1 LEPSSSVKKSKK
13 DNKAARVLLAIRTAI
28 VNCLQIVIEGKYPV
42 LGEFTTIFA
51 IEVQFT
57 TAFPYPTPPPPPQKK
72 ETGKE
77 NRPSRSWSCIHLLC
91 MSVPLY
97 IVK

>member
-1 LEPSSSVKKSKK
+1 VPSSSVKKSKK
-13 DNKAARVLLAIRTAI
+13 ENKAARVLLELRTAI
-28 VNCLQIVIEGKYPV
+28 ANCVRIVIEGKCLV

-57 TAFPYPTPPPPPQKK
+57 TAFPYPTPPPLPKK
-72 ETGKE
+72 ESGIE

-91 MSVPLY
+91 MSVPLC
-97 IVK
+97 IIK